1 MNSLPGNQ
9 KPTLVT
15 ASSGNHGQA
24 LALTAKK
31 MGLDAYIVMPSG
43 APKMKKAAI
52 RGYGATIIDCFI
64 NTFEVFKM

>member
-9 KPTLVT
+9 KPILVT
-15 ASSGNHGQA
+15 ASSGNHSQA

-43 APKMKKAAI
+43 APKMKEAAI

-64 NTFEVFKM
+64 NTYEVFKM